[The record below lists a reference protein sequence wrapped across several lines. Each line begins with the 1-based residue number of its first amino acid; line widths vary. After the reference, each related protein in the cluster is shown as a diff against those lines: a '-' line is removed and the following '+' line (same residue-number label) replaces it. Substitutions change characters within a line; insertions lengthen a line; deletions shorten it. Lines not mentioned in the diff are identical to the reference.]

1 MNFTTYA
8 ELQTSIGDELNR
20 TDLTSAIAGFIR
32 LMEAQTERQLR
43 TRDMIE
49 LNTAFVIDDEY
60 VAIPTDMLEVRSIV
74 LNTNPL
80 TILDF
85 ETAQNIAEFKQAQ
98 LEIGRPSKFSIVGNQ
113 FQFAR
118 VPDTSYEATLIYFKK
133 FERLS
138 VSNTSNWLLENHPD
152 IYFYGS
158 LLNSAPYLKDDP
170 RVSVWGALYQNAV
183 DALKIADERAQT
195 ASNGLKSTARN
206 Y

>member
-49 LNTAFVIDDEY
+49 LDTAFVIDDEY